1 MEKSK
6 VTLWLLA
13 LDINRTLHNRVVTEN
28 KKVILNNKII
38 GKVITF
44 LGDKLLVVEKTAMS
58 PRELQYI
65 KRLCTSKN
73 YNVIYLDVFYES
85 NIPTSEEYQEYF
97 YKALEKAIL

>member
-1 MEKSK
+1 MEKST

-13 LDINRTLHNRVVTEN
+13 LDINRTLHYRVVTED

-38 GKVITF
+38 GKVIKF
-44 LGDKLLVVEKTAMS
+44 LGDKVLIIEKTSMS

-85 NIPTSEEYQEYF
+85 NIPTSEEYKDYF
-97 YKALEKAIL
+97 YKALEKAVS